1 MFTPINYI
9 ETIQTTK
16 KSIVEKVILDN
27 DLNKLAKS
35 YIDAETEFTKN
46 VFQASMDL
54 ATYFADSLVNFK
66 SPTTAK
72 AK

>member
-46 VFQASMDL
+46 VIQASMDL

-66 SPTTAK
+66 SSITAK

>member
-46 VFQASMDL
+46 VIQASMDL
-54 ATYFADSLVNFK
+54 ATYFADLLVNFK
-66 SPTTAK
+66 SPITAK

>member
-46 VFQASMDL
+46 VIQASMDL

-66 SPTTAK
+66 SPITAK

>member
-46 VFQASMDL
+46 VIQASMDL

-66 SPTTAK
+66 SSTTAK

>member
-46 VFQASMDL
+46 VIQASMDL